1 MHSMSEKPWK
11 CLPWFLFCPEA
22 RTLFNGRTILRLF
35 RGHTAHSGEHT
46 TRLGGGGRHAFFK
59 YEATGFSE
67 ASRPSHPHANLSHKP
82 QAGRV
87 ESPAC
92 GISLNETAPEPFLS
106 NLSFAQD

>member
-1 MHSMSEKPWK
+1 MAGRSSDFSEDIRPTQVSIQ
-11 CLPWFLFCPEA
+11 P
-22 RTLFNGRTILRLF
+22 G
-35 RGHTAHSGEHT
+35 S
-46 TRLGGGGRHAFFK
+46 GGGGRHAFFK